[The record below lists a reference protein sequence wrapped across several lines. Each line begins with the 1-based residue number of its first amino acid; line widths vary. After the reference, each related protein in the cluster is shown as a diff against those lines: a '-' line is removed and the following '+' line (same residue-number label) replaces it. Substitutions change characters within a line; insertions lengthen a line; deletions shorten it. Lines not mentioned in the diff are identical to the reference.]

1 MKKYVALAL
10 CIITAL
16 ACPACKKDSDAG
28 AASPTIP
35 DFFHHGD
42 EPSPQPSG
50 DPQAPVPTDPVT
62 PGTPMTPLDPAPPEG
77 DTPVVSPDPVTPPAP
92 ADPVTPADPQ
102 PPVTPVEPT
111 PVTPPEAEPPAG
123 SVTVTYPVNAVN
135 GGVTYTG
142 LPSLPEVEFA
152 VPDADNSRGLSC
164 EKIDFAYGAAKNGAP
179 HHITENNQKTFDS
192 YGTGAL
198 AWDNKTTDKRV
209 LYLTFDCGY
218 EYKNITPQMID
229 ILKEKQVPAAFF
241 CTLSYIK
248 DAPEVVKYMI
258 EEGHIVGNHSVHHPS
273 DSAVLPREELAA
285 ELLGVHNYLRV
296 NFGYE
301 CRYFRFPTGAFSEN
315 AIDLCDSVGYRS
327 VFWSVAHADWDP
339 ENQPGVDKSFKT
351 VTSRLHPGAVILLH
365 TTAPDNLAILADFI
379 DYARAEGYEFCSLDD
394 YQYWN

>member
-1 MKKYVALAL
+1 MKKFVALML
-10 CIITAL
+10 CIITLL

-28 AASPTIP
+28 AAIPSIP
-35 DFFHHGD
+35 DFFHGGD
-42 EPSPQPSG
+42 KPSHLPPTDPQTPSPI
-50 DPQAPVPTDPVT
+50 DPAPTDPTVPDTPVVPTDPV
-62 PGTPMTPLDPAPPEG
+62 PPEG
-77 DTPVVSPDPVTPPAP
+77 DTPVVAPTPVDPVTPIEP
-92 ADPVTPADPQ
+92 DTPVS
-102 PPVTPVEPT
+102 PVEPT
-111 PVTPPEAEPPAG
+111 PVTPPETDPPAG

-142 LPSLPEVEFA
+142 LPALPEVEFV
-152 VPDADNSRGLSC
+152 VPDPDNSRGLSC
-164 EKIDFAYGAAKNGAP
+164 DKTDFSYGAAKNGAP
-179 HHITENNQKTFDS
+179 HHITVNNQQTFDS
-192 YGTGAL
+192 YGTNAL

-273 DSAVLPREELAA
+273 DSAVLPREKLAA

-301 CRYFRFPTGAFSEN
+301 SRYFRFPTGAFSEN

-339 ENQPGVDKSFKT
+339 ENQPGVDKAFKT

-379 DYARAEGYEFCSLDD
+379 DYARAEGYEFCSLDE